1 MTPLLAFAGL
11 TMPVKAGSPLTAK
24 IGCPLSTAFLIA
36 SVTTSFLARVT
47 YTAWVRG
54 SSGWSAR
61 RISNVSSKS
70 PESSIWTW
78 VRGNPW
84 TPEFAVVVVP
94 VVVDGVPASSL
105 PLLKA
110 PETPSTIITT
120 STAPLPS
127 PTASWVWRLES
138 AVRAVAAPAPAAL
151 SGGGPRRRR
160 SGIGRRDCAGPGR
173 GGARAAFLARKPRE
187 LCVGGDQ
194 ADLLGD
200 LRRQLEVRRVVLQ
213 VPHGVGSPDRIGLA
227 EQVVGQGDVAVG
239 IDAGQLGER
248 GTRAGPHLR
257 FVHSEDRGE
266 VVVALSALE

>member
-1 MTPLLAFAGL
+1 M
-11 TMPVKAGSPLTAK
+11 
-24 IGCPLSTAFLIA
+24 
-36 SVTTSFLARVT
+36 
-47 YTAWVRG
+47 
-54 SSGWSAR
+54 
-61 RISNVSSKS
+61 
-70 PESSIWTW
+70 
-78 VRGNPW
+78 
-84 TPEFAVVVVP
+84 VVVP
-94 VVVDGVPASSL
+94 VVVDGVPSSL

-160 SGIGRRDCAGPGR
+160 SGIGRRDCAGAS
-173 GGARAAFLARKPRE
+173 GAAGPRAAFLARKPRE

-248 GTRAGPHLR
+248 GARAGPHLR